1 METCDHG
8 LEHQA
13 DVRPS
18 PPTVRW
24 KQSFSRA
31 IGRAEVENSPR
42 GDGWD
47 GLNHTPLSIALV
59 SAIHAP
65 HRQPDKTRVRQAASG
80 GDEVALPN
88 WITRPAAG
96 RWPWY
101 RWNGVWRPMPLRQI
115 LRPVPRSEGYRDEQ
129 NDGGHDRE
137 ACG

>member
-65 HRQPDKTRVRQAASG
+65 HRQPDKPRVRQAARQLLANANGWFHGTPSTKARANP
-80 GDEVALPN
+80 DQFAL
-88 WITRPAAG
+88 
-96 RWPWY
+96 
-101 RWNGVWRPMPLRQI
+101 L
-115 LRPVPRSEGYRDEQ
+115 L
-129 NDGGHDRE
+129 
-137 ACG
+137 

>member
-65 HRQPDKTRVRQAASG
+65 HRQPDKTRVRQAARAFS
-80 GDEVALPN
+80 DRRESALADLDSQAF
-88 WITRPAAG
+88 TYKRVSSHDGFAG
-96 RWPWY
+96 TACLALI
-101 RWNGVWRPMPLRQI
+101 PLIYESVSSTQ
-115 LRPVPRSEGYRDEQ
+115 
-129 NDGGHDRE
+129 
-137 ACG
+137 

>member
-65 HRQPDKTRVRQAASG
+65 HRQPDKTRVRQAASDG
-80 GDEVALPN
+80 FC
-88 WITRPAAG
+88 TRQAQDPELAG
-96 RWPWY
+96 HLWDVSHRND
-101 RWNGVWRPMPLRQI
+101 WNR
-115 LRPVPRSEGYRDEQ
+115 
-129 NDGGHDRE
+129 
-137 ACG
+137 